1 MHKVEFENCTLY
13 LGDCRDILPML
24 TGVDVVV
31 TDPPYG
37 LDFPYNEYVDTR
49 DNLKTLITEVMP
61 VIGNVAKNA
70 FVLCGPTQ
78 IGIYPEPD
86 WVACITWN
94 TTGTFGKYG
103 YNQWTPLLCYGKDIK
118 GFGNV
123 NGVTKSDT
131 IRINGGGGVGFMR
144 DKAEKLHPCPKPI
157 SMMKQVIVRY
167 TDEGATICDP
177 FLGSG
182 TTGVACLNLRRKF
195 IGIEKDQKYFDLA
208 CHRIEQELRQ
218 GQLAL

>member
-86 WVACITWN
+86 WAACLTWN
-94 TTGTFGKYG
+94 TTGTFGIY
-103 YNQWTPLLCYGKDIK
+103 
-118 GFGNV
+118 
-123 NGVTKSDT
+123 
-131 IRINGGGGVGFMR
+131 
-144 DKAEKLHPCPKPI
+144 
-157 SMMKQVIVRY
+157 
-167 TDEGATICDP
+167 
-177 FLGSG
+177 
-182 TTGVACLNLRRKF
+182 
-195 IGIEKDQKYFDLA
+195 
-208 CHRIEQELRQ
+208 
-218 GQLAL
+218 